1 MAACDALISMG
12 LTSDCTS
19 APARGLEP
27 ALLLINRADIDFS
40 EVEYSST
47 HKNTLTALT
56 LKSGKKG
63 YLLEIPG
70 ATPMTGSTDEA
81 EVGTYATTINKGIVI
96 PVLRNDR
103 DLAEKLGDPMLNGEF
118 VAIREF
124 KDKGTGN
131 NSAFEVIGLQTGAKL
146 SAYSSDPYGDTFG
159 GGLYTLTETGA
170 TRTRIYLG
178 ESYTAGKAL
187 WDSLLE
193 AAS

>member
-12 LTSDCTS
+12 LTTDCTS

-27 ALLLINRADIDFS
+27 AIILINRADIDFG
-40 EVEYSST
+40 EVDYSTT
-47 HKNTLTALT
+47 HKNTVTALE
-56 LKSGKKG
+56 LKTGKKG
-63 YLLEIPG
+63 YLIELQGSAP
-70 ATPMTGSTDEA
+70 ATGSTSEA
-81 EVGTYATTINKGIVI
+81 EVGTYATTVNKSLVI

-124 KDKGTGN
+124 KDKGAGN
-131 NSAFEVIGLQTGAKL
+131 NSAFEIIGLQNGAKL
-146 SAYSSDPYGDTFG
+146 SAYSEDPYGDTFG

-170 TRTRIYLG
+170 SRTRIYLG
-178 ESYTAGKAL
+178 ETYSAGKAL